1 MESALKNSMTA
12 KNLMRAFA
20 GESQARNRYTI
31 AASVA
36 KKEGLPVIEQV
47 FLYTANQEKEHAE
60 LFYKFLKELSGE
72 TIHIDGGYPVD
83 MGEKTVDLL
92 RSAEHNEFEE
102 FDVVYKEFG
111 DVALKEGFDRVGH
124 VFHMVADVEK
134 THGDRFGIFAN
145 LLESSRL
152 FASEEDTE
160 WVCLNCGYI
169 FEGKIAPKYC
179 PVCEH
184 EQGYF
189 VRLEQ
194 APYANMREGC

>member
-1 MESALKNSMTA
+1 MDNALKTSMTA

-31 AASVA
+31 AAAVA
-36 KKEGLPVIEQV
+36 KKEGLPVIEKV
-47 FLYTANQEKEHAE
+47 FRYTADQEKEHAE
-60 LFYKFLKELSGE
+60 IFYKFLKEMTGE

-83 MGEKTVDLL
+83 MCEKTVDLL
-92 RSAEHNEFEE
+92 RAAEHNEFEE
-102 FDVVYKEFG
+102 FDVVYKDFG
-111 DVALKEGFDRVGH
+111 DVALKEGFDRIGH
-124 VFHMVADVEK
+124 VFHMIADIEK

-194 APYANMREGC
+194 APYANMRENC